1 MPFPRRLIAGVRSGT
16 KNFPLSKRMKLDE
29 AYEDHKVFRQLSD
42 YSDFY
47 KSLSFSVFGFV
58 TLGTKAVCNIDSYV
72 YSSVHGTLE
81 SIKHALL
88 NRRISDAYALLRRYY
103 DSAII
108 NVYSNLY
115 LKNNLTIANFVVDQI
130 QNWLEGKNRLPEYRV
145 MSNYIRASAELA
157 KLNTLLYADTTY
169 KEIRDRCND
178 FTHYNFY
185 RNVLFND
192 NEVFLNRTRTLEG
205 FSKDL
210 DNIMIFHLSYLFSLN
225 EHYMMSSDYVD
236 SLECGSTPPKD
247 SQYFVAPFV
256 QEIFDSV
263 IKKNRMDIATE
274 LMNSTDM
281 KLE

>member
-1 MPFPRRLIAGVRSGT
+1 MR
-16 KNFPLSKRMKLDE
+16 LDE
-29 AYEDHKVFRQLSD
+29 TYEGHEVFRHLSE
-42 YSDFY
+42 YADFY
-47 KSLSFSVFGFV
+47 KSLSFSVFAFV
-58 TLGTKAVCNIDSYV
+58 SLGTKAVCNIDSYV
-72 YSSVHGTLE
+72 YTSMRGTLE
-81 SIKHALL
+81 SIKHNLL
-88 NRRISDAYALLRRYY
+88 NRRIADAYTLLRRYH

-115 LKNNLTIANFVVDQI
+115 LKNHFSIENFVVDTI
-130 QNWLEGKNRLPEYRV
+130 QNWLEGKKGLPRYDA
-145 MSNYIRASAELA
+145 MSKYIKASPELA
-157 KLNTLLYADTTY
+157 EVYSLLHTNATY
-169 KEIRDRCND
+169 QEIRKRCND
-178 FTHYNFY
+178 YTHYNFY
-185 RNVLFND
+185 RTLLFND
-192 NEVFLNRTRTLEG
+192 SDVFMNRTKTLEQ

-210 DNIMIFHLSYLFSLN
+210 DNILILHLSYLFSIN
-225 EHYMMSSDYVD
+225 KHYMMSSDYVD